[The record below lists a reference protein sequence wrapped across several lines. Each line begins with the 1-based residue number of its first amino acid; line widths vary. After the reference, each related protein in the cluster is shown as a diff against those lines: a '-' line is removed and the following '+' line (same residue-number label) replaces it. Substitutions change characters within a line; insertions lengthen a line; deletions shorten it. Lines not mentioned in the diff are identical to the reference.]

1 LFIYRLDWCLSLKPG
16 LSLYNYGFY
25 WALQYAFI
33 DCASRSERK
42 RNTLLN
48 EYLILHQC
56 LKNTNIVCEK
66 LIFNAWQTSQLVFV
80 TYVLSDNHRCTDKTI
95 CKNNSIGKFWL
106 TLIFL
111 SPVSSVFTLIASVYV
126 WKY

>member
-1 LFIYRLDWCLSLKPG
+1 MPFSLPG

-48 EYLILHQC
+48 EYCILYQC
-56 LKNTNIVCEK
+56 LKNTNTLCEN

-80 TYVLSDNHRCTDKTI
+80 PSVLSDNHRCTDKTI
-95 CKNNSIGKFWL
+95 CKK
-106 TLIFL
+106 
-111 SPVSSVFTLIASVYV
+111 LIALANFTDFNLFIAGF
-126 WKY
+126 